1 MMRIV
6 GGVLVVLLAVPAL
19 ADDDKAKDKDKK
31 PTPAV
36 PLSKPDDKDKSKA
49 KDKDG
54 PKTPAEELQALIEEY
69 EDAQR
74 AFSKAYRDAKTD
86 EDKQKVI
93 KEKLPD
99 AGKYAPRFVA
109 FAEKYPKDPAAIDA
123 LVWVMTNARDR
134 STDKESP
141 RAKAQAILLKDY
153 ITSDKLGEACGSLAY
168 GFDKESEGFLRAILD
183 KNPSPQVQA
192 EACLAL
198 AQRLNQQAE
207 TAKRLTTHA
216 EDVED
221 YIKAYGKEVIE
232 ALKKADTAKLEAE
245 SEGMF
250 RRVADKYLPV
260 MKEDRL
266 TSLCQRLGYSSDK
279 GSELILR
286 ALHDKDMRHDVQGMA
301 CLYLG
306 KVLKNRAD
314 ALPEADAK
322 EAEKLR
328 HDSEQ
333 LFEQALAKY
342 KDVKA
347 GFLGTV
353 GVHAE
358 AELFELKYLS
368 IGKPVPD
375 IEGEDLDGQKF
386 KLSDYKGKV
395 VLLDFWGNW

>member
-1 MMRIV
+1 V
-6 GGVLVVLLAVPAL
+6 GSVLAVLLVLPAF

-31 PTPAV
+31 PTPAL
-36 PLSKPDDKDKSKA
+36 PLSKPDDRAKDKA
-49 KDKDG
+49 KDKDS
-54 PKTPAEELQALIEEY
+54 PNTPAEELQALIEEY

-99 AGKYAPRFVA
+99 ASKYAPRFIGL
-109 FAEKYPKDPAAIDA
+109 AEKYPKDPAAIDA
-123 LVWVMTNARDR
+123 LVWVMTNARGR

-141 RAKAQAILLKDY
+141 RSKAQAILLKDH
-153 ITSDKLGEACGSLAY
+153 ITSDKIGDACGSLAY
-168 GFDKESEGFLRAILD
+168 GFDKESEGFLRAVLD

-207 TAKRLTTHA
+207 TATRLAKHS
-216 EDVED
+216 EEIED
-221 YIKAYGKEVIE
+221 YSKAYGKDVIE
-232 ALKKADTAKLEAE
+232 ELKKADTAKLEAE
-245 SEGMF
+245 SEGF
-250 RRVADKYLPV
+250 YRRVADKYLPV
-260 MKEDRL
+260 MKQARL

-286 ALHDKDMRHDVQGMA
+286 ALLEKDSHQDVQGAA
-301 CLYLG
+301 CLYLA

-314 ALPEADAK
+314 SLPEAEAK
-322 EAEKLR
+322 EVDTLR
-328 HDSEQ
+328 HESEQ
-333 LFEQALAKY
+333 LFERALAKY

-347 GFLGTV
+347 GFLGSV
-353 GVHAE
+353 GLHAE

-368 IGKPVPD
+368 AGKPVPD

-386 KLSDYKGKV
+386 KLSDFKGKV